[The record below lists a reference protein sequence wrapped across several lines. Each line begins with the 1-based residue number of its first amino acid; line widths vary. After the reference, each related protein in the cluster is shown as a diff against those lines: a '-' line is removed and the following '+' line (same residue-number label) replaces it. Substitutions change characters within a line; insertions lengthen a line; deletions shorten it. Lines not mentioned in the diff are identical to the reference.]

1 MITATGMAHVEF
13 AKQFACHL
21 GKVITVIDMGKETLV
36 CRVEA
41 LPVGTVHA
49 GVVEFLLCLAPD
61 VLEVVCLS
69 LGWLCHGE
77 CLERYGLDRSGIE
90 IELAQGTA
98 LTDEITGVA
107 TLVKLERTCIYALHL
122 QLRTLLNEVADPESH
137 VAVVGAR

>member
-21 GKVITVIDMGKETLV
+21 GKVITVVDMGKETLV

-61 VLEVVCLS
+61 VCQGRVNESRSVCL
-69 LGWLCHGE
+69 
-77 CLERYGLDRSGIE
+77 
-90 IELAQGTA
+90 
-98 LTDEITGVA
+98 
-107 TLVKLERTCIYALHL
+107 
-122 QLRTLLNEVADPESH
+122 
-137 VAVVGAR
+137 